1 MNASILAG
9 LTGAL
14 LLIACITACYSLWR
28 IDDPWT
34 SLVMSSVLFVLCL
47 ATLGLGSWL
56 MQFALYHDRF
66 WGVMGVSFVLIY
78 IFFGLAW
85 LDFHSR
91 TRRAEVATVR

>member
-1 MNASILAG
+1 
-9 LTGAL
+9 
-14 LLIACITACYSLWR
+14 
-28 IDDPWT
+28 
-34 SLVMSSVLFVLCL
+34 
-47 ATLGLGSWL
+47 